1 MSKFFVFLKKN
12 SADTSD
18 GDGYRTQRQISR
30 KREVRRGTPGEH
42 KGTAPGDSIFAKKA
56 LESDPRAPTRK
67 LDFKKLIS
75 HMKVGAQIPV
85 PNLKLKPVPTDLKFS
100 GTSKLRNISFE
111 RESIPDIFNSR
122 KKVSSETRDGS
133 FVDRLGSTKNIAPAK
148 VNFTP
153 FDPIN
158 MIKMFEKK
166 YSGTIGD
173 PRDISA
179 MLRHSNGAIVQCQK
193 GGTARHNATYGN
205 RKLMGSRNP
214 WADIKNISNGKSGGL
229 VPEYLNTDR
238 VVSKSKGYWGG
249 VENS

>member
-12 SADTSD
+12 SGDASD
-18 GDGYRTQRQISR
+18 GDRYRTQRQISR
-30 KREVRRGTPGEH
+30 KREVRWGTPGEH
-42 KGTAPGDSIFAKKA
+42 KVTAPGDSIFGKKTS
-56 LESDPRAPTRK
+56 ESDPRAPTSK

-75 HMKVGAQIPV
+75 HMKAGAQTPV

-111 RESIPDIFNSR
+111 KESIPDFFNSR
-122 KKVSSETRDGS
+122 KKVSNEARDGS
-133 FVDRLGSTKNIAPAK
+133 SIDRLGSTQNFAPAK

-166 YSGTIGD
+166 YSGTLGD
-173 PRDISA
+173 PKDISA
-179 MLRHSNGAIVQCQK
+179 ILRHSNGTIVQCQK
-193 GGTARHNATYGN
+193 GGTARHNATYAN
-205 RKLMGSRNP
+205 RKLMGRRNP